1 MVTHDSHK
9 NKVEITHFF
18 NKTEI
23 IQINIIP
30 KINLIIK
37 HKIFFLSD
45 DEKYYHQN
53 HQRFYFNQRPRSYI
67 IEQPDIYEPYTLIDK
82 YNNLEI
88 IQHLTTITCRRIT
101 TNDYESIPNGV
112 DYQ

>member
-37 HKIFFLSD
+37 HKIFFYQMM
-45 DEKYYHQN
+45 KN
-53 HQRFYFNQRPRSYI
+53 
-67 IEQPDIYEPYTLIDK
+67 
-82 YNNLEI
+82 
-88 IQHLTTITCRRIT
+88 TITKII
-101 TNDYESIPNGV
+101 NDFTSTKDPALTLLSNQIYMNHTH
-112 DYQ
+112 